1 MCWNGKVDDW
11 HITKT
16 PKKVYKVLERKPK
29 SWAWYDK
36 DFVLKYR
43 SPFMGFMYLKD
54 KEYSKKIEVYHK
66 IPLSDEIEIYRG
78 IHAYS
83 MENCKLVRQPYCIEM
98 LTVVDSSGN
107 AIIRYNNTTY
117 GPTNELEETVVV
129 ECTIPEGTTYY
140 ENERGEI
147 VTEKLI
153 INREVKI

>member
-11 HITKT
+11 HIVKGS
-16 PKKVYKVLERKPK
+16 KKVYKVLSRKPK

-36 DFVLKYR
+36 DFVIKYR
-43 SPFMGFMYLKD
+43 SPFMGFWYLKD

-66 IPLSDEIEIYRG
+66 MPLSDKIEIYSG

-83 MENCKLVRQPYCIEM
+83 MENCKIVRQPYYIEM

-107 AIIRYNNTTY
+107 TITRYNNTVY
-117 GPTNELEETVVV
+117 ELEQTVVV

-153 INREVKI
+153 INREVEI